1 MSAPVNMC
9 QACGAD
15 SIVSG
20 VDGLQQCSDCR
31 SIQLKSGRM
40 SRAFALKNNT
50 NCAEGGLK
58 SGLRLKTDGVATAEM
73 LESGALRAD
82 CSLAG
87 KLAFRRMMQD
97 ARADMALPA
106 VPDAAAQ
113 SRGTELE
120 NTGFS
125 IGDRVKS
132 SLRIPGSD
140 SSEGVVVGYGN
151 KVGEVMVK
159 FDGSDLGMS
168 MKIRKIEM
176 AKERKPV
183 SNIECNTRRRNRC
196 HEHSHV
202 AHSVIDT
209 ATSTES
215 SVSVTDVFRR

>member
-1 MSAPVNMC
+1 
-9 QACGAD
+9 
-15 SIVSG
+15 
-20 VDGLQQCSDCR
+20 
-31 SIQLKSGRM
+31 M
-40 SRAFALKNNT
+40 SRAFALKNSD
-50 NCAEGGLK
+50 CAEGGLK
-58 SGLRLKTDGVATAEM
+58 SSLRVKTDGVATAKL
-73 LESGALRAD
+73 LESGALRVD

-106 VPDAAAQ
+106 VSGAVAQ

-132 SLRIPGSD
+132 SFRIPGSS
-140 SSEGVVVGYGN
+140 SSEGIVVGYGN
-151 KVGEVMVK
+151 RTGEIMVK
-159 FDGSDLGMS
+159 FDGIDLGVS
-168 MKIRKIEM
+168 MKIRQVEL

-183 SNIECNTRRRNRC
+183 SNIECNTRRRNRG

-209 ATSTES
+209 DGSSSSSTES
-215 SVSVTDVFRR
+215 SWSVIDVVRW